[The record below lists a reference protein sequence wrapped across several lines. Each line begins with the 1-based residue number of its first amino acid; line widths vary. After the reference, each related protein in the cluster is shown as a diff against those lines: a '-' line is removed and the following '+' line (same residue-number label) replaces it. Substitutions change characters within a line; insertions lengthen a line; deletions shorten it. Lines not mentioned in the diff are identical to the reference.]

1 MLITIDDQ
9 YPACF
14 LPDNVRNDFLV
25 PHIRS
30 DYSQRS
36 FIQKFAD
43 EYDFTEEKGDSFYP
57 MLKSKVNIQG
67 AVWCMKKE
75 WIFSY
80 SFDIFCR

>member
-14 LPDNVRNDFLV
+14 HLIMFET
-25 PHIRS
+25 I
-30 DYSQRS
+30 S
-36 FIQKFAD
+36 FQKFAD
-43 EYDFTEEKGDSFYP
+43 EYDRTEEKGDSFYP

>member
-43 EYDFTEEKGDSFYP
+43 EYERTKGKGDSFYP
-57 MLKSKVNIQG
+57 MLKSKVNFQG
-67 AVWCMKKE
+67 AVWCLKKE

>member
-1 MLITIDDQ
+1 MISTLLVFYQIMFETI
-9 YPACF
+9 
-14 LPDNVRNDFLV
+14 
-25 PHIRS
+25 
-30 DYSQRS
+30 S
-36 FIQKFAD
+36 FQKFAD
-43 EYDFTEEKGDSFYP
+43 EYDCTEEKGDSFYP